1 MIVSIRTFQP
11 AEASNLA
18 QALAE
23 AFLDNPLNCA
33 VIDRGPRARLRVNR
47 AGMDLTL
54 DSARE
59 VARILTVFAEDDQL
73 AGGLIAVPPG
83 GWPLPPPSFSQ
94 QLFGLFRQGFR
105 VTSRWGR
112 VYSEL
117 ALKHP
122 GEPHWYL
129 STLGIHP
136 RYQRRGLA
144 SALLDY
150 WLREVAA
157 AREGAYLETDHP
169 ESLSF
174 YLKRGFRVC
183 EECRLFGVPI
193 WRMSRSADF
202 LSS

>member
-1 MIVSIRTFQP
+1 MLIRSFQP
-11 AEASNLA
+11 SETPDLS
-18 QALAE
+18 QILAE

-33 VIDRGPRARLRVNR
+33 VIRRNARARLRVNR

-54 DSARE
+54 DSACHE
-59 VARILTVFAEDDQL
+59 ARVLTVWTEDDQL

-83 GWPLPPPSFSQ
+83 GWPLSPPSFSQ
-94 QLFGLFRQGFR
+94 QLLGLWRQGIR
-105 VTSRWGR
+105 VSNRWGR
-112 VYSEL
+112 VYQEL

-122 GEPHWYL
+122 EEPHWYL

-144 SALLDY
+144 SALIDQ
-150 WLREVAA
+150 WLREVA
-157 AREGAYLETDHP
+157 EDGVSAYLETDHP
-169 ESLSF
+169 DSLSF

-183 EECRLFGVPI
+183 EECRIFGVPI
-193 WRMSRSADF
+193 WRMSRPADF